1 MTFEPIWGAIIAW
14 YLFLA
19 GLGGGA
25 FVTSA
30 FLGWRHP
37 EAVSMRKIGHLV
49 APIVVIIGLCLLMFD
64 AKAGLMNPLR
74 FALLLTNFGSVM
86 TWGVVF
92 LGGFTVISLVVVV
105 LDFMKKRVPVW
116 LDIAGVV
123 FGVAVAMYTGALLG
137 VCKTFP
143 LWNNALLPILFLV
156 SAMSTGAA
164 SVLLIGI
171 FRHADEFNRVGVLKK
186 FHFCL
191 PVIEL
196 VLIAALMF
204 ITCTNSTAGWNS
216 VMSLLVGGYAPPRA
230 AHSAGDVAS
239 VLQPEGVR
247 GEPQSSLD
255 QRRVRRG
262 RAGGRLPAALPG
274 GGRGPAADHGDAHV
288 VTGIAQPDV
297 PRAAPPGRRACVCGL
312 PSVFAAQRW
321 DQGLLTRP
329 IWYLLPAFTCF
340 CTIID
345 RFMER

>member
-143 LWNNALLPILFLV
+143 LWNNALLPICSSCRPCPPV
-156 SAMSTGAA
+156 RRRCCSSASSGTLT
-164 SVLLIGI
+164 S
-171 FRHADEFNRVGVLKK
+171 
-186 FHFCL
+186 
-191 PVIEL
+191 
-196 VLIAALMF
+196 
-204 ITCTNSTAGWNS
+204 STAWACS
-216 VMSLLVGGYAPPRA
+216 RSST
-230 AHSAGDVAS
+230 SACPS
-239 VLQPEGVR
+239 
-247 GEPQSSLD
+247 SSL
-255 QRRVRRG
+255 
-262 RAGGRLPAALPG
+262 
-274 GGRGPAADHGDAHV
+274 
-288 VTGIAQPDV
+288 
-297 PRAAPPGRRACVCGL
+297 C
-312 PSVFAAQRW
+312 
-321 DQGLLTRP
+321 
-329 IWYLLPAFTCF
+329 
-340 CTIID
+340 
-345 RFMER
+345 